1 MFLLVSSNLLIEK
14 KVNLTL
20 KKKQHYE
27 KLLACLLLVIMNLK
41 RYLCK

>member
-20 KKKQHYE
+20 KNQHNE

-41 RYLCK
+41 RYPCK